1 VIAFDEGLLPQSF
14 THVAVYVPAPT
25 LIVLV
30 VSEVLHL
37 IVPDVHA
44 LAVNVTFSVPHT
56 GPVLPVIVGAV
67 GVTPVPMVIA
77 AEANEVPHAF
87 VQVAV

>member
-1 VIAFDEGLLPQSF
+1 MVFDAGLLPQSF

-44 LAVNVTFSVPHT
+44 LADKVTFSVPHT

-77 AEANEVPHAF
+77 AEATEVPHAF
-87 VQVAV
+87 VQVTV